1 MKSKKLILALTMT
14 ITMGLGITAY
24 AATESANTQT
34 TTVTTANTSTNG
46 FHMAGAGLGRA
57 TGMRGY
63 DYVEAVLK
71 DKLGMTDEEITAGF
85 NSGKTMYDLAKEKGM
100 TEDEFKTAL
109 LEERIKAID
118 KAVADG
124 NITKEEGDSIKE
136 NLKNNMDNC
145 TGIPGQGM
153 KQSGTGYSSGRS
165 AGGKRTGKG
174 HMSADGSRGF
184 GNCHFNDTSN

>member
-1 MKSKKLILALTMT
+1 MKSKKLILALAMT
-14 ITMGLGITAY
+14 ITMGLGITTY
-24 AATESANTQT
+24 AATESESTSTA
-34 TTVTTANTSTNG
+34 TVTTTNTSTISCQG
-46 FHMAGAGLGRA
+46 AGAGLGRV

-71 DKLGMTDEEITAGF
+71 DKLGMIDEEITAGF

-100 TEDEFKTAL
+100 TEDELKTAL

-145 TGIPGQGM
+145 TGTPGQKAGN
-153 KQSGTGYSSGRS
+153 GN
-165 AGGKRTGKG
+165 GGKGNGR
-174 HMSADGSRGF
+174 MSGGGSRGL
-184 GNCHFNDTSN
+184 GSCHFNDTSN